1 MTIRTL
7 EDLFVE
13 TLKDIYYAEKKLVRT
28 LPKMAKK
35 AVSRQLKEA
44 IQSHLTETEGHVER
58 LEEVFAAMDKKPMA
72 KKCEA
77 LDGLVKEADEV
88 LAEIED
94 ARTLDAAIISS
105 AQTVEHYEIARYG
118 TLVCWAR
125 ELGMEEAE
133 SLLQAT
139 LDEEKA
145 ADEKLSGLAEESI
158 NRQAAA

>member
-77 LDGLVKEADEV
+77 LDGLVKEAEEV

-94 ARTLDAAIISS
+94 ARTLDAGIISS

-125 ELGMEEAE
+125 ELGMVEAE

-139 LDEEKA
+139 LGEEKA
-145 ADEKLSGLAEESI
+145 ADEKLSGLAEEYI
-158 NRQAAA
+158 NRKAAA